1 MGLSSG
7 EKRVMRAVLAVCDGA
22 SSCLVSPEFLYEKA
36 AERKWRR
43 GEKAMTFSDMERV
56 LRLLEMDDYFDV
68 IKTRRHGEPVFCI
81 SLHAKGEA
89 FEREEVQ
96 TRRYL
101 FFKLAVTV
109 GFAAIGFLVG
119 KILVKIF

>member
-7 EKRVMRAVLAVCDGA
+7 EKRVMRAVLSVCDGA
-22 SSCLVSPEFLYEKA
+22 SSCLVCPEFLYEKVR
-36 AERKWRR
+36 ERAWRTH
-43 GEKAMTFSDMERV
+43 EKLTFSDMERI

-68 IKTRRHGEPVFCI
+68 IRTRRHGEPVFCI
-81 SLHAKGEA
+81 SLHPKGEA

-109 GFAAIGFLVG
+109 GFAVLSFLVG
-119 KILVKIF
+119 KILVTIF